1 MLNRDNLMA
10 LELGRQTERLK
21 YIRTTV
27 DRKTSCDFPPR
38 RIFFEPTNICNANC
52 VHCVHDGQMT
62 RPKGMIEIDLVKN
75 VLEDVKDWNRCTE
88 ICLFQQGEPLLHP
101 EILEMVRLCSRK
113 YDFFTKMNTNGIALT
128 NEISEGLIR
137 NCLDYLV
144 FSLDAIT
151 RDTYKR
157 IKRRDDFQKVINNI
171 LDYLEIWGE
180 LDTGEERSY
189 IACDVNLLEED
200 ANRHELELAE
210 KLLGK
215 LPIGHIA
222 TYQLHNFTG
231 PVEEVNARMDDNWVL
246 PRDQWPCC
254 NTPWDIVGIRWN
266 GDVVACIYD
275 FDSRY
280 VIGNVKEQ
288 SLRDIWNCEAMQ
300 TFRASILDKDYT
312 KIECNGSVCSTCSLM
327 WQKEYQLPTNFYK
340 ELARMEDYLMA
351 AVDRVARRWERTDI
365 LLEKHKYLKE
375 NRQEWLAS
383 LKQIDTRPAQ
393 DDKE

>member
-27 DRKTSCDFPPR
+27 DRKTFCDFPPR
-38 RIFFEPTNICNANC
+38 RIFFEPTNTCNANC
-52 VHCVHDGQMT
+52 GHCVHDGQMT
-62 RPKGMIEIDLVKN
+62 RAKGMIKVNLVKD

-101 EILEMVRLCSRK
+101 DILELVRLCSK
-113 YDFFTKMNTNGIALT
+113 EYDFFTKMNTNGIALT
-128 NEISEGLIR
+128 KELSEGLIH

-151 RDTYKR
+151 PATYEK
-157 IKRRDDFQKVINNI
+157 IKRRDKFYKVINNI

-180 LDTGEERSY
+180 LDTGEERSF

-200 ANRHELELAE
+200 ANRPELEMAKE
-210 KLLGK
+210 LLNK

-231 PVEEVNARMDDNWVL
+231 PVEEVNATMDDNWGL
-246 PRDQWPCC
+246 PRAKWPCC

-275 FDSRY
+275 FDSRST
-280 VIGNVKEQ
+280 VGNVKKET
-288 SLRDIWNCEAMQ
+288 LRDIWNGERMQ
-300 TFRASILDKDYT
+300 AFRQAILDRDYEA
-312 KIECNGSVCSTCSLM
+312 IEGKGPLCSTCSVM
-327 WQKEYQLPTNFYK
+327 WQKEYQLPEDFHK
-340 ELARMEDYLMA
+340 ELGRMEGYLVA
-351 AVDRVARRWERTDI
+351 AVDRVARRYERTDL

-375 NRQEWLAS
+375 NRQEWLDS
-383 LKQIDTRPAQ
+383 LAAVEEKLS
-393 DDKE
+393 KGGK